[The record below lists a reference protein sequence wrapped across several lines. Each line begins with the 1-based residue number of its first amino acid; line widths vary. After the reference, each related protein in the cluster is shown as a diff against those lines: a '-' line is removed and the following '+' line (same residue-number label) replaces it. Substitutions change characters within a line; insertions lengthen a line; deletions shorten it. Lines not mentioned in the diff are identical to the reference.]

1 MELVKQFTNNK
12 DRVFNAVVSEDTNY
26 NGGLV
31 VRFYDAKSA
40 NRYKEL
46 AKKYPDSFAKE
57 AKFGQFTGGGYYIDT
72 LLGLDGFGDS
82 IRGRGL
88 CFDGGNADSWSID
101 ADTSTQVFLWLSEI
115 REHQERVEMFKELET
130 RSEMLV
136 KQLEETEFT
145 AR

>member
-12 DRVFNAVVSEDTNY
+12 NRVFNAVVKEDKNY
-26 NGGLV
+26 NGGLTV
-31 VRFYDAKSA
+31 AFYDAESA
-40 NRYKEL
+40 DKYKEL
-46 AKKYPDSFAKE
+46 EKEYPNSWGSQ
-57 AKFGQFTGGGYYIDT
+57 AKFGQFTGGSYYIDT

-88 CFDGGNADSWSID
+88 CFDGGNADVWSID
-101 ADTSTQVFLWLSEI
+101 ADTSTQVFLWLCEI

-136 KQLEETEFT
+136 KQLEGAE
-145 AR
+145 

>member
-12 DRVFNAVVSEDTNY
+12 GRVFNAVVSKDKNY

-31 VRFYDAKSA
+31 VRFYDAESA
-40 NRYKEL
+40 DSYKEL
-46 AKKYPDSFAKE
+46 VKKYPDSFATE

-72 LLGLDGFGDS
+72 LLGLDGFGES

-88 CFDGGNADSWSID
+88 CFDGGNAESWSID
-101 ADTSTQVFLWLSEI
+101 ADTSTQVFFWLCEI
-115 REHQERVEMFKELET
+115 REHQERIKMFKELET

-136 KQLEETEFT
+136 KQLEGAE
-145 AR
+145 